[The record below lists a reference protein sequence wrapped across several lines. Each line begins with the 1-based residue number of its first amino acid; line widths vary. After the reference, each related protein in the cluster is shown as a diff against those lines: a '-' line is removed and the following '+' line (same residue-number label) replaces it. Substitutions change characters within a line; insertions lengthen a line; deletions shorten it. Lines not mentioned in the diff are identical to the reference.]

1 MSLKKD
7 NNETSSGTWLG
18 GEKSITSRLVVFYS
32 TLTAFILAA
41 FAGYQYWKLRDN
53 FNAIDRHFLQDEMG
67 VISDIVVKP
76 EINLDRLQQDIDDE
90 YSELKGTFY
99 YARVLGSNQG
109 IIFESE
115 NMSDVLPVSVFQ
127 DELTVKARPDSGV
140 KWEGPGNKYYY
151 LMAEEVSV
159 KGASNKKREVEVALD
174 ITSREQMLHNYRDNL
189 IIFLILSLLIAILG
203 GLLVT
208 WNGLKPLRNITQKI
222 KNISAERLD
231 ERLNSKKWPGELTEM
246 ARAFNKM
253 FERLEESFNRLNRFS
268 ADIAHEIRTP
278 VNNLMGETE
287 VMLSKP
293 RSKEEYREVLQ
304 SNLDEYRQLS
314 ALINNLMFLARASN
328 TRIQLSVEKLDVA
341 EVTQRMLNFYQVV
354 ADDKKINLSQ
364 EGDATVY
371 ADPVM
376 FRRVIDN
383 VLSNA
388 LRYTPENGSVSI
400 QMEKE
405 DDNNGVYIKIND
417 NGPGIEDEHLKY
429 IFDRFYRVDEAR
441 SSNKAGMGLGLSI
454 VKTIMKL
461 HKGDIQI
468 ESKSGF
474 GTCVTLFFPYR

>member
-1 MSLKKD
+1 MSLKKEH
-7 NNETSSGTWLG
+7 NNMNLQAWFGN
-18 GEKSITSRLVVFYS
+18 KRSITSRLVVFYS

-67 VISDIVVKP
+67 VISEIAVKP
-76 EINLDRLQQDIDDE
+76 EINLGRLQQDIDDE
-90 YSELKGTFY
+90 YSELKGTFF
-99 YARVLGSNQG
+99 YARVLDKGQG
-109 IIFESE
+109 IIFESDK
-115 NMSDVLPVSVFQ
+115 MSDVLPVSVFQ
-127 DELTVKARPDSGV
+127 DELTAKARPDSGI
-140 KWEGPGNKYYY
+140 KWKGPGNKYFY

-159 KGASNKKREVEVALD
+159 KGVSKKVREVEVALD
-174 ITSREQMLHNYRDNL
+174 ITSREQMLHHYRDNL
-189 IIFLILSLLIAILG
+189 ITFLILSLLIALVG

-208 WNGLKPLRNITQKI
+208 WNGLIPLRNITQKI
-222 KNISAERLD
+222 KNISAEQLD
-231 ERLNSKKWPGELTEM
+231 ERLNPRNWPGELTEM
-246 ARAFNKM
+246 AYAFNKM

-287 VMLSKP
+287 VMLSQP

-304 SNLDEYRQLS
+304 SNLDEYRQLT
-314 ALINNLMFLARASN
+314 ALVNNLMFLARASN
-328 TRIQLSVEKLDVA
+328 TRIQLDVEELEVA
-341 EVTQRMLNFYQVV
+341 NVIQRMLNFYQVV
-354 ADDKKINLSQ
+354 ADDKNISLSQ
-364 EGDATVY
+364 EGEATVR

-388 LRYTPENGSVSI
+388 LRYTPEDGRVSVQI
-400 QMEKE
+400 KQ
-405 DDNNGVYIKIND
+405 DDDDGVHIEISD

-441 SSNKAGMGLGLSI
+441 TSDKAGMGLGLSI

-461 HKGDIQI
+461 HGGDIKI
-468 ESKSGF
+468 ESKPGSG
-474 GTCVTLFFPYR
+474 TRVNLYFPGK